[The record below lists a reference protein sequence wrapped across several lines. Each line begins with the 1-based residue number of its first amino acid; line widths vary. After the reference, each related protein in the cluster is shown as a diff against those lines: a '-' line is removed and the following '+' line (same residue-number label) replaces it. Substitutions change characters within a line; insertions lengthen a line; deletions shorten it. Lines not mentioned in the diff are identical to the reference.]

1 MDEDRED
8 RELAAIDEHNRRSRE
23 ELIGVPLDEH
33 LPEMT
38 TEEAQAMLAILRQ
51 AQARKQRRAQ
61 NN

>member
-1 MDEDRED
+1 MGED
-8 RELAAIDEHNRRSRE
+8 RELDAIHEHNRRSWE
-23 ELIGVPLDEH
+23 ALIGVPLDEL

-51 AQARKQRRAQ
+51 AQARKQRRAE